1 MSLKTTTKTKSYGRS
16 ERVYK
21 TTDDAF
27 IGNKGFRW
35 WEEKDSGARSRQ
47 LFATVAYLKTGQQ
60 FRQRQAAQFAR
71 LYSGQSL
78 YSFVGSNLSKMDNVS
93 TLQPNRPTYNLI
105 SSVVDTLVS
114 KLTQN
119 RPTPVFLTD
128 NGDYK
133 ERNLAKKLNN
143 FILGEFYRTKAYE
156 VAEYILTDAL
166 VQGTGVVKVLE
177 TMDKKVGIERVL
189 LTELFVDIQEAA
201 FGNPRRMYQVK
212 LMDRSQLEAAF
223 PKKKTLAAE
232 SQKATIDSSA
242 ETAKS
247 VADLVMVVE
256 GWSLPSGEDTGDGYH
271 SIVCSE
277 GELYSEPWTKQTFPF
292 VFLNHRKRQLG
303 FWAMG
308 VAESLF
314 GTQLELNSLL
324 DTIAKSIKLF
334 GVPRVFMEEGSKV
347 NKAAFQNKIG
357 VIIPYRGTPP
367 IFSVS
372 QSNAQEMYEE
382 RARLIQFGFEQEGL
396 SMLSATSQKPAG
408 LNSGEAQRVYQDIN
422 SDRFAALERRYT
434 NFYVDLAYQI
444 IDKAMEIADRDG
456 KYTTI
461 FTDRRKGTKE
471 IELPDIK
478 LLKDPF
484 VIQAYVQSALPK
496 EPAGRLQ
503 KITEMIQSNMISIQE
518 GRRLLDFPDL
528 GQIETLA
535 NASEERIFK
544 CLDDIIEDGKYEGPD
559 QFMNLAKATE
569 IVTQYINLY
578 STCNLEEEKMQ
589 MLRDFFAE
597 IQDLQMAAMPQ
608 PQMMPPMPENQL
620 ALPAALPT
628 SELLPQGAAPGMSD
642 GGMVDTIA

>member
-1 MSLKTTTKTKSYGRS
+1 MSLKTSIKQKSYGRTEKIYRTS
-16 ERVYK
+16 
-21 TTDDAF
+21 DDAF

-35 WEEKDSGARSRQ
+35 WEEKDSGTRARQ
-47 LFATVAYLKTGQQ
+47 LFATVAYLKQGQQ
-60 FRQRQAAQFAR
+60 SRQRQASQFAR

-78 YSFVGSNLSKMDNVS
+78 YSFVGSSLTKMDQVS
-93 TLQPNRPTYNLI
+93 SLAPNRPTYNLI
-105 SSVVDTLVS
+105 SSVTDTLVS
-114 KLTQN
+114 KLTQSK
-119 RPTPVFLTD
+119 PTPVFLTD

-143 FILGEFYRTKAYE
+143 FILGEFYRAKAYE
-156 VAEYILTDAL
+156 TGEYILTDAL
-166 VQGTGVVKVLE
+166 IQGTGCLKVLE
-177 TMDKKVGIERVL
+177 SQDKKVAIERVL

-201 FGNPRRMYQVK
+201 FGDPRRLYQVK
-212 LMDRSQLEAAF
+212 LMDRSVLEATF
-223 PKKKTLAAE
+223 PKHKKMAAE
-232 SQKATIDSSA
+232 SEKATIDSSSQ
-242 ETAKS
+242 TSKS

-256 GWSLPSGEDTGDGYH
+256 GWSLPSGEETGDGYH

-277 GELYSEPWTKQTFPF
+277 GELFGEVWDKKTFPF
-292 VFLNHRKRQLG
+292 VFLNHKKRQLG

-324 DTIAKSIKLF
+324 DTIAKSIKLM

-347 NKAAFQNKIG
+347 NKAAFMNKIG
-357 VIIPYRGTPP
+357 MIIPYRGQPP

-372 QSNAQEMYEE
+372 QSNAQELYEE

-444 IDKAMEIADRDG
+444 IDKAMEIAERDG

-461 FTDRRKGTKE
+461 FTDRRQGTKE
-471 IELPDIK
+471 IELPN
-478 LLKDPF
+478 LEMLQDPF

-503 KITEMIQSNMISIQE
+503 KVTEMIQSNMISIQE

-528 GQIETLA
+528 GQMETLA

-544 CLDDIIEDGKYEGPD
+544 CLDDIVEDGKYEGPD

-578 STCNLEEEKMQ
+578 ATCNLEEEKMQ

-597 IQDLQMAAMPQ
+597 IQDLQMAAMP
-608 PQMMPPMPENQL
+608 PQMPMAPQNALATPE
-620 ALPAALPT
+620 ALPT
-628 SELLPQGAAPGMSD
+628 SELLPLAPPGPM
-642 GGMVDTIA
+642 I